1 MKRGNPHTIKGKGF
15 DVHPENINK
24 TGQNRKLPG
33 LDILLAEV
41 LGTDGTGKSE
51 AENILIALRTKALK
65 GDVRA
70 AEILLDRSYGKVI
83 QSFDHLNNG
92 NSFSTLSTDELI
104 ARINKILNG
113 REKS

>member
-1 MKRGNPHTIKGKGF
+1 MALNPQNIKDKGF
-15 DVHPENINK
+15 DKHPENINK
-24 TGQNRKLPG
+24 TGKNRKLPG

-104 ARINKILNG
+104 ARINKLLNG